1 MVVFYCAFCVS
12 LSKNL
17 FRILSLLTEFNIDN
31 YIVSLGTHKNLS
43 VIFFDFPNDLLLRSQ
58 LKAKI
63 KVKWSNSKK
72 KWYAIDMPQ
81 YRDVCNLPR
90 KTIITDFLPKVN
102 PINQSAIHSLYN
114 ELVIRGYSPNTIRTY
129 LTEFYQLLK
138 ILHQYPVDNLNAD
151 RLKSYLVYCMDVL
164 ALKESTL
171 HSRIN
176 AIKFYFEKVLQNN
189 EFNYSVPRPKK
200 QNSLPKVISKHDIKK
215 MLDLTSNLKHK
226 LALQLTYGMGL
237 RVSEVVA
244 LKISDIDSKRMMVHI
259 RSAKGKRDRYTPLP
273 ETTLLSLREYYKLY
287 KPKDFLFEG
296 AAGGQFTKRSVQTI
310 FKQALTRA
318 NINKKIGIHGLRHSY
333 ATHLLESGT
342 DSMFIQKLL
351 GHKDIKTTLIYT
363 RVSKPAVQNI
373 ASPLDT
379 LE

>member
-1 MVVFYCAFCVS
+1 MDPQ
-12 LSKNL
+12 
-17 FRILSLLTEFNIDN
+17 TEFNIEN
-31 YIVSLGTHKNLS
+31 YIVSLGIHKNLP
-43 VIFFDFPNDLLLRSQ
+43 VIFFDFPNDLILRSQ

-63 KVKWSNSKK
+63 KIKWSNSKK

-81 YRDVCNLPR
+81 YRDICNLPR

-102 PINQSAIHSLYN
+102 PINQPAIHSLYN

-138 ILHQYPVDNLNAD
+138 ILNQYPVDNLNAD
-151 RLKSYLVYCMDVL
+151 RLKSYLIYCMDVL
-164 ALKESTL
+164 DLKESTL

-189 EFNYSVPRPKK
+189 EFNFSIPRPKK
-200 QNSLPKVISKHDIKK
+200 QSLLPKVISKYDIKK
-215 MLDLTSNLKHK
+215 MLDLTFNLKHK

-259 RSAKGKRDRYTPLP
+259 RSAKGKRDRYAPLP

-296 AAGGQFTKRSVQTI
+296 ATGGQYTKRSVQAI
-310 FKQALTRA
+310 FKQALNRA
-318 NINKKIGIHGLRHSY
+318 NINKKIGVHGLRHSY

-342 DSMFIQKLL
+342 DSIFIQKLL

-373 ASPLDT
+373 VSPLDT